1 MVTPPRS
8 PPQSDGNSE
17 PQPKKTR
24 QSTRLRRLTL
34 RSLDQPRPI
43 VNVDPATGRASGPEK
58 QKFHSFLGV
67 VAREKIPIVH
77 SNWKNVPETLK
88 DMVWG
93 DILAKFDIPEAE
105 KAKKKVMSTVGT
117 RWRQFKSSL
126 TTKFVYADTQAGQE
140 ENPSAKYGMD
150 KQTWDEFVA
159 SRKTPDW
166 QEIRKKAKES
176 QKYNDCPHVL
186 SRGGYDLLEKKMLDE
201 KTKQRQ
207 QQALL
212 TENPLSDLE
221 EPPSPI
227 KRHVKWKMART
238 KRYGQMTSKAA
249 KEISDRID
257 SLEEQTTQGSFVPHG
272 RDDILNTAIGKP
284 EHPGRVRA
292 AGSGMTLTQFYGRAT
307 RTSSSSSATLMQ
319 QQWADIIG
327 NIKEQVRNEYEE
339 QHKRSLEEFKKE
351 LSSQIFIQL
360 SQMGSQYSPLI
371 EVDLQA
377 LAARLSTKGS
387 NVETADVDPSGDK
400 NVSLKPT
407 MGLYVQRQNTTVLV
421 ALGKICEGGSAIHNV
436 TYADDVVRVSV
447 DKVIE
452 GDAEVP
458 FPTSEIQYVKQA
470 LQTFIAWPT
479 NLVKKVSHEESDT
492 SPKKLPETD
501 ERGTND
507 FDHDPLRQLIKSLYF
522 MYDTPVELKWD
533 GSKFGLSNV
542 DASFFLTFSD
552 VNEIVAGYK
561 CLNIS
566 ILQLWMLF
574 LDEWSSTLGHASVY
588 GFLEPQSIHN
598 AKDRRAECEHYLQ
611 AWLKES
617 QREGPLATGSTVSC
631 DQCCCMVLFVTAM
644 KSANTTADGTNNPAT
659 PKWVEVKSHVQS
671 GGYECGYY
679 VMHWMW
685 NIVGGGL
692 KNDWSMWF
700 LDGTALD
707 NETITTIRQ
716 KWAAYFLKVQSI
728 QCTKFRVNDGED
740 NYTTLPRIDPS
751 VSQRIPTQHGK
762 SYDTSTPVSR
772 NATIYCSTEILSLD
786 WECKSDRL
794 VCELIYHVVPLDK
807 KLLIGTSDGCIK
819 AWNVDAKRVV
829 CDLNTTEAFPSV
841 LDIKCSPV
849 EPIFV
854 SAAASGGAGS
864 NYIDNLGFAS
874 LTVWN
879 MKTWKAMTVL
889 PLGEDP
895 PAITSL
901 CFNHNGK
908 ILAASA
914 VDGMIHMFVED
925 MSAGLQITGWP
936 AHDSSISSILFG
948 PDETSIFSLGSDG
961 KASIINLM
969 LFQLVK
975 WVIFE
980 WSLQN
985 QGQILWSRDSSR
997 FCYPLNDSKYC
1008 RHEMALDANGR
1019 RLLVTSSSFRA
1030 PIYQVNDSW

>member
-24 QSTRLRRLTL
+24 QSPRLRRLTL

-58 QKFHSFLGV
+58 QKFHNFLGV

-105 KAKKKVMSTVGT
+105 KAKKKVISTVGT

-126 TTKFVYADTQAGQE
+126 TTKFVYADTQARQE
-140 ENPSAKYGMD
+140 ENPSVKYGMD

-166 QEIRKKAKES
+166 QMRKQSKD
-176 QKYNDCPHVL
+176 N
-186 SRGGYDLLEKKMLDE
+186 SRHLC
-201 KTKQRQ
+201 
-207 QQALL
+207 
-212 TENPLSDLE
+212 LE
-221 EPPSPI
+221 EPPYPI

-257 SLEEQTTQGSFVPHG
+257 SLEEHTTQGTFVPHG
-272 RDDILNTAIGKP
+272 RDDILNTTIGKP

-292 AGSGMTLTQFYGRAT
+292 TGSGMTLTQFYVRAT

-319 QQWADIIG
+319 QQWVDIIG

-407 MGLYVQRQNTTVLV
+407 MGLYVQRQHTTVLV

-436 TYADDVVRVSV
+436 TDADDVVR
-447 DKVIE
+447 
-452 GDAEVP
+452 
-458 FPTSEIQYVKQA
+458 
-470 LQTFIAWPT
+470 
-479 NLVKKVSHEESDT
+479 ESDT
-492 SPKKLPETD
+492 SPKKLHETD

-507 FDHDPLRQLIKSLYF
+507 FNHDPLHQLIKSLYF

-533 GSKFGLSNV
+533 GSKFELSNV

-574 LDEWSSTLGHASVY
+574 LDEWSSTLGHAFVY

-598 AKDRRAECEHYLQ
+598 AKDQRAECEHYFQ

-617 QREGPLATGSTVSC
+617 QREVYLGAYLNQGHWQLVVLCPATNVVAWFCSLHVDHAIIISN
-631 DQCCCMVLFVTAM
+631 AM

-659 PKWVEVKSHVQS
+659 PKWIEVKSHVQS

-685 NIVGGGL
+685 NIVSGGL
-692 KNDWSMWF
+692 KNDWSMAIIVSCCGCF
-700 LDGTALD
+700 HGRTLGVISLSCD
-707 NETITTIRQ
+707 NEATRG
-716 KWAAYFLKVQSI
+716 FGPLLPGNLKVDFGDAEALERIFKEKGEHIAVFILEPI
-728 QCTKFRVNDGED
+728 QGEAGVIFPPDGYLKAVRDICSKYNVLMIADEIQTGLARTGKMLAYIAHVYSKFIGPLPGSPDEFVASVNKCF
-740 NYTTLPRIDPS
+740 PHI
-751 VSQRIPTQHGK
+751 V
-762 SYDTSTPVSR
+762 DT
-772 NATIYCSTEILSLD
+772 IIL
-786 WECKSDRL
+786 
-794 VCELIYHVVPLDK
+794 
-807 KLLIGTSDGCIK
+807 
-819 AWNVDAKRVV
+819 
-829 CDLNTTEAFPSV
+829 LNT
-841 LDIKCSPV
+841 
-849 EPIFV
+849 
-854 SAAASGGAGS
+854 
-864 NYIDNLGFAS
+864 NLMFQEKMKRSRKS
-874 LTVWN
+874 L
-879 MKTWKAMTVL
+879 
-889 PLGEDP
+889 
-895 PAITSL
+895 
-901 CFNHNGK
+901 
-908 ILAASA
+908 ASA
-914 VDGMIHMFVED
+914 
-925 MSAGLQITGWP
+925 
-936 AHDSSISSILFG
+936 
-948 PDETSIFSLGSDG
+948 
-961 KASIINLM
+961 
-969 LFQLVK
+969 
-975 WVIFE
+975 
-980 WSLQN
+980 
-985 QGQILWSRDSSR
+985 
-997 FCYPLNDSKYC
+997 
-1008 RHEMALDANGR
+1008 
-1019 RLLVTSSSFRA
+1019 
-1030 PIYQVNDSW
+1030 

>member
-43 VNVDPATGRASGPEK
+43 VNVDPATGRASGLEK

-166 QEIRKKAKES
+166 Q
-176 QKYNDCPHVL
+176 
-186 SRGGYDLLEKKMLDE
+186 
-201 KTKQRQ
+201 
-207 QQALL
+207 
-212 TENPLSDLE
+212 
-221 EPPSPI
+221 
-227 KRHVKWKMART
+227 
-238 KRYGQMTSKAA
+238 
-249 KEISDRID
+249 D
-257 SLEEQTTQGSFVPHG
+257 SLEEQTTQGSFVPPG

-407 MGLYVQRQNTTVLV
+407 MGLYVQRQHTTVLV

-447 DKVIE
+447 DRVIE

-631 DQCCCMVLFVTAM
+631 DQCCCMVLFITAM

-700 LDGTALD
+700 LDGTTLD

-751 VSQRIPTQHGK
+751 VSQRIPTLYQMDKLTSVHHARRFYENLETFLGHTGPI
-762 SYDTSTPVSR
+762 SRCCFSASGNNIASASLDGTIMIWTYDTSTPVSR
-772 NATIYCSTEILSLD
+772 NATIYCGTEILSLD

-794 VCELIYHVVPLDK
+794 
-807 KLLIGTSDGCIK
+807 LLIGTSDGCIK

-841 LDIKCSPV
+841 LDIKCIPV

-948 PDETSIFSLGSDG
+948 PDETSIFSLDSDG

-1030 PIYQVNDSW
+1030 PIYQVDDSW